1 MVLRRL
7 IIVLSVLGCVAP
19 LLVACGSQ
27 RSSEPMV
34 VAPGSPSKD
43 QPIRAS
49 EEHACLN
56 GGAVRESPYI
66 QRRSALG
73 GPGRC
78 GSFRPF
84 NVEAVDRGRVAL
96 QPAAL
101 LRCPMVPAV
110 DRWVQEVVVPASV
123 HYLGSP
129 VKALRI
135 MASYSCRTRNSLP
148 FAKLSEHG
156 LANAIDIGAFDL
168 ADGRRITVLRGWRR
182 GSSAEQAFLRA
193 VHRDACRYFTTVL
206 GPEAD
211 KYHQNHFH
219 FDLAR
224 HNKNNSYRHCR

>member
-7 IIVLSVLGCVAP
+7 IISFSVLGCIAP
-19 LLVACGSQ
+19 LLVACGSY
-27 RSSEPMV
+27 RSGEPMV
-34 VAPGSPSKD
+34 AAGSPSKN
-43 QPIRAS
+43 QAVRAN
-49 EEHACLN
+49 EEQSCLN
-56 GGAVRESPYI
+56 AGYVHESPFI
-66 QRRSALG
+66 QRRSSLG
-73 GPGRC
+73 GPGMC

-84 NVEAVDRGRVAL
+84 NVAAVDRGRVSL

-110 DRWVQEVVVPASV
+110 DSWVQDVVIPASV

-129 VKALRI
+129 VKGLRV
-135 MASYSCRTRNSLP
+135 MASYSCRTRNSVP

-182 GSSAEQAFLRA
+182 GSDAEQAFLRA
-193 VHRDACRYFTTVL
+193 IHRDACRYFTTVL

-211 KYHQNHFH
+211 QHHQNHFH
-219 FDLAR
+219 LDLAH
-224 HNKNNSYRHCR
+224 HNKNNSYHHCR

>member
-7 IIVLSVLGCVAP
+7 IIIGCVLGCVAP
-19 LLVACGSQ
+19 LLVACGTQ
-27 RSSEPMV
+27 RSGGPIAI
-34 VAPGSPSKD
+34 APGSPSKNNAV
-43 QPIRAS
+43 RAG
-49 EEHACLN
+49 EEHACVN
-56 GGAVRESPYI
+56 EVRESPFI

-73 GPGRC
+73 GPGNC

-84 NVEAVDRGRVAL
+84 NVSAVDRGRVAL

-129 VKALRI
+129 VTALRI

-168 ADGRRITVLRGWRR
+168 ADGRRVTVLRGWRR

-193 VHRDACRYFTTVL
+193 VHRDACKYFTTVL

-224 HNKNNSYRHCR
+224 HNNNNSYRHCR